1 MAARCNNWPDLL
13 TAYIERK
20 RHEAFAWGSNDCCLF
35 AADWVLVST
44 GRDIAQEWR
53 GKYATAYAALR
64 FLKAGGGIENL
75 VERAGGERVA
85 TGLARRGDLV
95 AQDCGDGVA
104 LGVCIGNSA
113 AFVTANGIGFVPF
126 PLGSVWRF

>member
-1 MAARCNNWPDLL
+1 MNRVENWPKLL
-13 TAYIERK
+13 AAFIDER
-20 RHEAFAWGSNDCCLF
+20 REVPFAWGKADCCLF

-53 GKYATAYAALR
+53 GKYATAYAAQR

-85 TGLARRGDLV
+85 TGLAQRGDLV

-104 LGVCIGNSA
+104 LGVCIGSAA
-113 AFVTANGIGFVPF
+113 AFVTAEGIGFLPIS
-126 PLGSVWRF
+126 LGSVWRF